1 MKTISNI
8 SPRKSN
14 LRQYYCV
21 SKLYNIISNV
31 RKYDHS
37 SLHKC
42 ESNQEAFS
50 TLSSNF
56 FFRTFVFFVLSVKIF
71 LRILLLYLH
80 SCSNL
85 LFLTFLTS
93 VFFSYI
99 LTRKFFPISSSLCRW
114 EYFINSIFLKIVHY
128 QILKIPPF

>member
-50 TLSSNF
+50 TLLSNF

-80 SCSNL
+80 SCSNP

-93 VFFSYI
+93 VFSPTFLPAKLLSYT
-99 LTRKFFPISSSLCRW
+99 LPSGTFHQFNFFNDIALPD
-114 EYFINSIFLKIVHY
+114 
-128 QILKIPPF
+128 LKIPPF